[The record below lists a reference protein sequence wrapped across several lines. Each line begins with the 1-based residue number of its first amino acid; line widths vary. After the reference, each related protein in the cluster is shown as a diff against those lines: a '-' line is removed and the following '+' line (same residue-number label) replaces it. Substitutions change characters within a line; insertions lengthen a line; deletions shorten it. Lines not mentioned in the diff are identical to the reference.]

1 MEYQHS
7 VVRKISSVCGHF
19 NKRWLTYFGWQVFGQ
34 YWNCKDGVE
43 FPHPPLFGIVE
54 NSPMELGW
62 DFWISFQDGLYPN
75 RSRGTGACPLNFC
88 QPRPSSNSAMDT
100 FSAILKLFFSPRS
113 FFHIG
118 YTIKNGMVN
127 ILYWTVRTKIEPLRS
142 KKSFKKEVDKINFGF
157 GKKITS

>member
-43 FPHPPLFGIVE
+43 FPHPPLSGIVE

-100 FSAILKLFFSPRS
+100 FSAILKLFFFSTL
-113 FFHIG
+113 FFP
-118 YTIKNGMVN
+118 YWLYKNGMVN
-127 ILYWTVRTKIEPLRS
+127 IQYWTVRTNIEPLRS
-142 KKSFKKEVDKINFGF
+142 KKQVETKLKK
-157 GKKITS
+157 